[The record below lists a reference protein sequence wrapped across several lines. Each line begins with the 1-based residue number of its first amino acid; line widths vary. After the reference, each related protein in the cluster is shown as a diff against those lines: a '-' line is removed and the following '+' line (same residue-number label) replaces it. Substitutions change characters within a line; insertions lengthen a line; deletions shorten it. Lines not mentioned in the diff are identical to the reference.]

1 MFDDSS
7 DEHDGAEDD
16 GAYAADGEVCFEV
29 GVALPEGVAK
39 WFSVRHARGFYREL
53 VEKESKM
60 WFFVTKSCK
69 MWQKVVDKV
78 GYTC

>member
-39 WFSVRHARGFYREL
+39 WFSVRHALILSRVGGKRKQNVVFCDKKL
-53 VEKESKM
+53 QNVA
-60 WFFVTKSCK
+60 KSC
-69 MWQKVVDKV
+69 
-78 GYTC
+78 